1 MNERIRQLA
10 EQADIRRVRTA
21 NALVPSGFV
30 YLHTEETLE
39 KFAELMVRE
48 CAEIFGQEE
57 TSRYEVDGNWI
68 AKTIKQYFGVKE

>member
-1 MNERIRQLA
+1 MNEQKVKELILA
-10 EQADIRRVRTA
+10 AGAEYHFSGDIVTK
-21 NALVPSGFV
+21 
-30 YLHTEETLE
+30 HMET
-39 KFAELMVRE
+39 FAKKLIELTMRE